1 MSFTYLFVYLFAYL
15 FLFLFLHLFS
25 QAFEPY
31 DPREMGLTPH
41 SPYFYVQAYAALL
54 AMSHAAAGPP
64 ALAMSSPF
72 RTVQLPPPPP
82 QLPPVN
88 EGGHWGSFAG
98 EAGGAPRQ
106 GGSPPPQAQ
115 GFQSGQGPRAARL
128 RPGRPPLQLA
138 QQHSAPEPLPLPP
151 PPLPPMLVRSSWS
164 TAPGPLPQF
173 EAGFATSASV
183 ASPLRLDWGMA
194 RQVSGGCS
202 RPMVM
207 TPALTPALNQTP
219 YPTLGTPPLHA
230 ALPTVASGL
239 TSLGSGREQVSGL
252 GSRLGSGLGSGD
264 LLWVDGASG
273 GSTLAGMPAA
283 QAADDTVV
291 WAAVHQRLA
300 QGLGAAG
307 ASA

>member
-1 MSFTYLFVYLFAYL
+1 
-15 FLFLFLHLFS
+15 
-25 QAFEPY
+25 
-31 DPREMGLTPH
+31 MG
-41 SPYFYVQAYAALL
+41 Q
-54 AMSHAAAGPP
+54 AAAGPP

-72 RTVQLPPPPP
+72 GAVQLPPLPP

-88 EGGHWGSFAG
+88 EGGRWSAFAG

-106 GGSPPPQAQ
+106 GASPPPHAQ
-115 GFQSGQGPRAARL
+115 GFQSGQEPRAARL

-151 PPLPPMLVRSSWS
+151 PLLPLMLARSSAP
-164 TAPGPLPQF
+164 TALGPLPQF

-183 ASPLRLDWGMA
+183 ASPPRLDWGSA

-207 TPALTPALNQTP
+207 TSAPTPALNQTQ

-230 ALPTVASGL
+230 ALPTLASGL
-239 TSLGSGREQVSGL
+239 TSLGSGREHLSGL
-252 GSRLGSGLGSGD
+252 GSRLGSGLGSGE

-283 QAADDTVV
+283 QAADNTVV
-291 WAAVHQRLA
+291 WAAVHQQLA